1 MTDDRIRTV
10 IKTDFVAGELKATG
24 KIRNLCAG
32 GLFVRTPVVP
42 EQGDSVRLRF
52 RAPTGTRVDVAGL
65 VWWTTVERG
74 LKDRQ
79 AGFGVRVLD
88 ASDDYQTLIKML
100 RR

>member
-1 MTDDRIRTV
+1 MTDGRIRTV
-10 IKTDFVAGELKATG
+10 IETDFVAGELKAKG

-32 GLFVRTPVVP
+32 GLFVRTPAVP

-52 RAPTGTRVDVAGL
+52 RAPTGTHVDVAGL

-74 LKDRQ
+74 LKNRQ

>member
-1 MTDDRIRTV
+1 MADDRIRTV
-10 IKTDFVAGELKATG
+10 IQTEFVAGELKARG

-52 RAPTGTRVDVAGL
+52 RAPTGSRVDVAGL

-74 LKDRQ
+74 LKDCHR
-79 AGFGVRVLD
+79 GFAVRVLD
-88 ASDDYQTLIKML
+88 ASDDYQALIEML
-100 RR
+100 LR

>member
-1 MTDDRIRTV
+1 MADKRIRTV
-10 IKTDFVAGELKATG
+10 IKTDFVAGDLKAQG

-42 EQGDSVRLRF
+42 EQGDSIRLRF

-74 LKDRQ
+74 LNDRQ

-88 ASDDYQTLIKML
+88 ASDDYEALIKML
-100 RR
+100 LR

>member
-1 MTDDRIRTV
+1 MTDGRIRTV
-10 IKTDFVAGELKATG
+10 IKTDFVAGELKARG

-42 EQGDSVRLRF
+42 KQGDSVRLRF
-52 RAPTGTRVDVAGL
+52 RAPTGAHVDVAGL

-74 LKDRQ
+74 LKDRR

-88 ASDDYQTLIKML
+88 ASDDYQALVEML
-100 RR
+100 LR

>member
-1 MTDDRIRTV
+1 MEHDRIRTV
-10 IKTDFVAGELKATG
+10 IKTDFVAGELKARG

-32 GLFVRTPVVP
+32 GLFVRTSAIP

-52 RAPTGTRVDVAGL
+52 RAPTGARVDVAGL

-74 LKDRQ
+74 LNDRQ

-88 ASDDYQTLIKML
+88 ASDDYQALIELLL
-100 RR
+100 R

>member
-1 MTDDRIRTV
+1 MADSRIRTV
-10 IKTDFVAGELKATG
+10 IKTDFVAGNLKARG

-74 LKDRQ
+74 LSDRQ

-88 ASDDYQTLIKML
+88 ASDDYEALIAML
-100 RR
+100 LR